1 MVLKKI
7 KKNVSLKKY
16 TTLKIG
22 GRAKFFLVVRNKD
35 DFLEGVKWAKEK
47 KRKIFVL
54 GGGSN
59 LLVSDQGFNGLVLK
73 NEYLGIERE
82 KNFLRVKSGEKL
94 SFVLNFCFLNSLT
107 GLEWAVGIPGTV
119 GGAVFGN
126 AGAFGSSIGDLV
138 EGVKV
143 LDLNDLKIKKISK
156 EKIWF
161 SYRDSF
167 FKKKKK
173 YIILEVLL
181 KLKKGERRKIKE
193 KIGEFLKKKKEN
205 QPLDFFSAGCVF
217 KNPPGISAGELI
229 EKLGFKGKKIG
240 RIMVSL
246 KHANFF
252 LNLGGGRAKDF
263 LKLIREVKKEAKK
276 VFKIDLKEEIIFL
289 K

>member
-7 KKNVSLKKY
+7 KKNVSLKEY

-22 GRAKFFLVVRNKD
+22 GRAKFFLVVRKKD

-47 KRKIFVL
+47 KKKIFVL

-59 LLVSDQGFNGLVLK
+59 ILVSDQGFNGLVLK

-94 SFVLNFCFLNSLT
+94 SFVLNFCVLNSLT
-107 GLEWAVGIPGTV
+107 GLEWAVGIPGTI

-126 AGAFGSSIGDLV
+126 AGAFGFSIGDLV
-138 EGVKV
+138 KEVEV
-143 LDLNDLKIKKISK
+143 LDINDLKIKRFSK

-161 SYRDSF
+161 SYRESF

-181 KLKKGERRKIKE
+181 KLKKGEKQKIKQ
-193 KIGEFLKKKKEN
+193 KIEGFLKKKKEN
-205 QPLDFFSAGCVF
+205 QPLGFFSAGCIF
-217 KNPPGISAGELI
+217 KNPPAISAAKLI

-252 LNLGGGRAKDF
+252 INLGGGKAKDF
-263 LKLIREVKKEAKK
+263 LKLIKFFFITIK
-276 VFKIDLKEEIIFL
+276 
-289 K
+289 